1 VSGKPLCLII
11 LPRSDVK
18 NYTVAHIAT
27 ITSEGHGIV
36 WEVQLPRYFDDP
48 KTTAGANVEEL
59 CRFEI
64 KDIKNLAYVLPVDP
78 AGSQP
83 IVSGFLDI
91 FARDVAISY
100 THTGRVDFWTARV
113 DPEQRSVG
121 WLSTC
126 TTETGVSEPALVS
139 GSTLKKAALVNSSR
153 SQLTIW
159 DIGGARLEYEN
170 NFQEHQV
177 IQDLDWTSTP
187 DGQSILAVGFPYRI
201 ILLSQ
206 MRFDYLNKGPAWAQ
220 IREISIRELTP
231 HPIGDSTWLGDG
243 HLIIGAGNQMFVQ
256 DRHVGISESMKTD
269 LRLPLRKDGKL
280 DLFQVV
286 QRFNGP
292 LPVFHPQFLMQCILS
307 GKATLVRRI
316 LVALHKTLK
325 YHINGETLDDYL
337 GMDLSEFYMPEVSD
351 NSIMPRTTGRAN
363 PIV

>member
-1 VSGKPLCLII
+1 
-11 LPRSDVK
+11 
-18 NYTVAHIAT
+18 
-27 ITSEGHGIV
+27 V

-64 KDIKNLAYVLPVDP
+64 KDIKSLAYVLPVDP

-187 DGQSILAVGFPYRI
+187 DGQSILAVGFPNRI

-243 HLIIGAGNQMFVQ
+243 HLVIGAGNQMFVQ

-307 GKATLVRRI
+307 GKAILVRRI

-325 YHINGETLDDYL
+325 YHINGEMLDDYL
-337 GMDLSEFYMPEVSD
+337 GVDLSEFYIPEVSD
-351 NSIMPRTTGRAN
+351 NSIMPRKQQAVLIQLFRKV
-363 PIV
+363 IL